1 MYYKYFFKGFF
12 TICYNYNTFSEKL
25 HFFLS
30 NFSCV
35 LHSRQIALNDIY
47 NTNKIVTLQAF
58 LYKFT
63 KRPLLFKEKKGDLY
77 YPDRTINGFAR
88 GNVCAIDYV
97 PSRKEVY
104 LTKYHKVFLFPG
116 FRAIF
121 VIRLYG
127 RN

>member
-58 LYKFT
+58 SLQIYKTPPSFQ
-63 KRPLLFKEKKGDLY
+63 RKKGGVVL
-77 YPDRTINGFAR
+77 
-88 GNVCAIDYV
+88 
-97 PSRKEVY
+97 SR
-104 LTKYHKVFLFPG
+104 
-116 FRAIF
+116 
-121 VIRLYG
+121 
-127 RN
+127 